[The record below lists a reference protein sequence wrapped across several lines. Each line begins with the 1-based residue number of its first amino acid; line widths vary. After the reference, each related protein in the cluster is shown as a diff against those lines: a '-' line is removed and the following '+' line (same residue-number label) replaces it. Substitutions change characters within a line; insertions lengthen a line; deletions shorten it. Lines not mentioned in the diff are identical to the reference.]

1 MSLQPF
7 FEWCDGLA
15 MSQAYRESLYLFA
28 VTQSLHLLAVTTFIG
43 AIMIVDLRLLG
54 WGIVG
59 QSRAELARSAQRI
72 LLWAGLAVLAT
83 GIPQFTA
90 NALSSYS
97 RSPVFAFKMC
107 LLAAAL
113 VFTATLRR
121 RVALAEEGRLPL
133 WVPRAVGAVSLALWM
148 TVTIGGRWINY
159 YG

>member
-1 MSLQPF
+1 
-7 FEWCDGLA
+7 

-54 WGIVG
+54 WGIVR

-113 VFTATLRR
+113 LFTVTLRR
-121 RVALAEEGRLPL
+121 RVALAEEGRLPS

-148 TVTIGGRWINY
+148 S
-159 YG
+159 